1 MNIVLIG
8 AAGAGKGTLAE
19 ELLKRYQIPHISTGD
34 MFREQIAKKTN
45 LGMQAKAYIERGEL
59 VPDEL
64 VIDFVKDR
72 LLQDDCRD
80 GYLLDGFPRTY
91 NQAVAF
97 SKMLEET
104 HFHVDVV
111 FYLDVEFERLIRRIT
126 GRRVCLKCKSVYHVE
141 FTPSIIPGICD
152 KCSSPLYQ
160 RSDDNEESL
169 RIRLMSFMHDTEPV
183 LEYFRKLGLVQSIDA
198 NRPIQEVVGT
208 VVNYLEAIK

>member
-19 ELLKRYQIPHISTGD
+19 ELLRRFKIPHISTGD

-45 LGMQAKAYIERGEL
+45 LGMQAKAYIEKGEL

-64 VIDFVKDR
+64 VIDFVKNR

-91 NQAVAF
+91 EQAVAF

-104 HFHVDVV
+104 HFNVDVV

-126 GRRVCLKCKSVYHVE
+126 GRRVCIKCKSVYHVE

-160 RSDDNEESL
+160 RSDDNEAAL
-169 RIRLMSFMHDTEPV
+169 RIRLTSFMEDTEPV
-183 LEYFRKLGLVQSIDA
+183 LQYFRKLGLVQRIDA
-198 NRPIQEVVGT
+198 NRPIQEVVGS
-208 VVNYLEAIK
+208 VIDYLEGIR